1 MKNENH
7 YKIDFYYIMGKI
19 KKTKMDIED
28 LCSNPKLSEENKIK
42 NIISTLIEQ
51 TRDVKSM
58 EMIEKIS
65 KSIHKKH
72 NKFVVKNNLRYV
84 FEKYYINKNND
95 INPLLYKY
103 FIKKSMRSRSGV
115 LVSTIVL
122 KPSVFS
128 CPKKCSYCPTETDLE
143 GNPTQPK
150 SYLSS
155 EPAMLRALEYDFDV
169 KGQIYDRIKC
179 YIKQGNIQSL
189 DDCYSYKM
197 EIILSGG
204 TWESYPYEY
213 RNSVMNQIYWACNT
227 YSKER
232 DMLSLEEEITIN
244 ETTQF
249 RVIGLTIET
258 RPDFITKQSIKDYR
272 KWGVTRVQIGVQ
284 HYDDIILDIIK
295 RECYTSDTVKAISVL
310 KGAAFKV
317 VCHLMPDLPGS
328 SVEKDI
334 WMFDESICNQLL
346 QFDDVK
352 IYPTAVCMSHDP
364 SKYKVQSD
372 ISDWYNSG
380 VYVPYAE
387 KNLRDLINVL
397 KYYKT
402 NIQPWVRIQR
412 LVRDIPKKSIEAGYD
427 KLSNL
432 RQIIQDEM
440 KKEGKKC
447 NCIRCYEIDDNI
459 PTNPLLV
466 VREYDASYGK
476 EYFISIE
483 EFEYIGLSYLLYI
496 VKYYILKPFGYF
508 IYWTG
513 NSTRKS
519 IIGFCRLRIDPN
531 PGGGYIKE
539 LKNCGLIREVHVYGS
554 SLCIASSVKEK
565 DVSSQHKGYGR
576 FLVDTAEQIILNN
589 GLNKSAVIAGVGTR
603 EYYKNKC
610 GYHLEGTY
618 MIKTLKK
625 SNNLKIYLYI
635 LFFILLYFYYIFY

>member
-1 MKNENH
+1 
-7 YKIDFYYIMGKI
+7 
-19 KKTKMDIED
+19 MDIED
-28 LCSNPKLSEENKIK
+28 IFSKPKLEEENKIK
-42 NIISTLIEQ
+42 SIVSSLIEQ
-51 TRDVKSM
+51 TRDANSI

-65 KSIHKKH
+65 KSIHKKY
-72 NKFVVKNNLRYV
+72 NQFVVKNNIRYV
-84 FEKYYINKNND
+84 FEKYYMNKNDNN

-103 FIKKSMRSRSGV
+103 LIKKSMRSRSGV

-204 TWESYPYEY
+204 TWESYPYDY
-213 RNSVMNQIYWACNT
+213 RNNVMNEIYWACNT
-227 YSKER
+227 YSNKR
-232 DMLSLEEEITIN
+232 DILSLEEEIRLN
-244 ETTQF
+244 EKAQF

-272 KWGVTRVQIGVQ
+272 RWGVTRVQIGVQ
-284 HYDDIILDIIK
+284 HYDDTILDNIK

-334 WMFDESICNQLL
+334 WMFDQAIYNQLL

-352 IYPTAVCMSHDP
+352 IYPTAVCISHDP
-364 SKYKVQSD
+364 SKYKVKSD
-372 ISDWYNSG
+372 ISDWYNDG
-380 VYVPYAE
+380 TYVPYAE
-387 KNLRDLINVL
+387 KNLRDLIDVL

-459 PTNPLLV
+459 PTNPTLV

-483 EFEYIGLSYLLYI
+483 DFEYIGLSYILYLI
-496 VKYYILKPFGYF
+496 KYYMLKPFGYF
-508 IYWTG
+508 TYWSG
-513 NSTRKS
+513 NKTRKS

-554 SLCIASSVKEK
+554 SLCIASIGKEK
-565 DVSSQHKGYGR
+565 DASSQHNQHNQHKGYGKL
-576 FLVDTAEQIILNN
+576 LVETAEQIILSN

-618 MIKTLKK
+618 MIKNLNKT
-625 SNNLKIYLYI
+625 NNYKLIIISIMSIMCLLFLSYL
-635 LFFILLYFYYIFY
+635 FIL